1 MADLATERQKVKDY
15 IYYMLGGDIV
25 DVEADAAHYDTAIDR
40 ALKVYRQRASNAFE
54 ESYGFLEL
62 VDGQNEYTLDDNI
75 MEVRSVIR
83 RSVGSTNSTNST
95 QLEPFEAAFVNTY
108 LLQAGRLGGLATYEL
123 FNQYQEL
130 SARMFGGY
138 MNFTWEPVSKKL
150 TLIRNIK
157 ANGEVVMLWL
167 YNTKP
172 DVTLLQDHM
181 IRPWIEKFALG
192 TTKFILGEARGKFS
206 TIAGP
211 GGGTTLNGDALKTE
225 GQQLIDECM
234 DSINNYETGNEPLY
248 WIQG

>member
-1 MADLATERQKVKDY
+1 MADLATERQAVRDY
-15 IYYMLGGDIV
+15 VYYNLGGDIV

-40 ALKVYRQRASNAFE
+40 ALKILRQRTDNAYE

-62 VDGQNEYTLDDNI
+62 VDGQNENTLDDNI

-138 MNFTWEPVSKKL
+138 MNFTWEPVTKKL

-157 ANGEVVMLWL
+157 ADGEVVLLWL
-167 YNTKP
+167 YNQKP
-172 DVTLLQDHM
+172 DLVMLQDHM
-181 IRPWIEKFALG
+181 MRPWIDKYSLGMVKFM
-192 TTKFILGEARGKFS
+192 IGEARSKFS

-225 GQQLIDECM
+225 GQQIIDECM
-234 DSINNYETGNEPLY
+234 DSINNYEVGNSPMY
-248 WIQG
+248 WVQG